1 MNLEQY
7 FEANQADMEE
17 FFEQVKNE
25 YNDKSISAE
34 EMEYLKNNIID
45 RQFEISRNGILY
57 QAVITLE
64 KIPYKHGKEYWLF
77 YRHNY
82 QNAKYFEGI
91 SYIKGGPQN
100 RFHFSLE
107 A

>member
-1 MNLEQY
+1 MKLEQY
-7 FEANQADMEE
+7 FEMNHADMEE
-17 FFEQVKNE
+17 FFQQVKNE
-25 YNDKSISAE
+25 YNDKTISAE

-57 QAVITLE
+57 EAVITLE

-77 YRHNY
+77 YRQTY
-82 QNAKYFEGI
+82 QWPKYVEGV
-91 SYIKGGPQN
+91 SYIRGGPQN